1 MIKLG
6 VNIDHIATIRN
17 ARGEDH
23 PVPYKAAVYAMK
35 SGADSITIHLREDRR
50 HIKDFDLK
58 KISSNKKIPLNLEI
72 ATDFRILK
80 IALKNKPNFICL
92 VPEKRNEI
100 TTEGGLNLKN
110 NFKKIEK
117 IITILKKNKIRTSLF
132 INPSLKDVKL
142 SKELNA
148 DCIEIHTGN
157 LSNLVKSNR
166 NYTKEFEKIKRC
178 AIEANNLGLEVH
190 AGHGLDYKS
199 TKILTKIKNIKEFNI
214 GHYLIGESI
223 FYGLNRVIKNFRKI
237 ITN

>member
-148 DCIEIHTGN
+148 DCIEIHTGRI
-157 LSNLVKSNR
+157 SNLIKKNKFYKSELNKIISVVK
-166 NYTKEFEKIKRC
+166 Y
-178 AIEANNLGLEVH
+178 AINLGIEVH
-190 AGHGLDYKS
+190 AGHGMDYK
-199 TKILTKIKNIKEFNI
+199 TAKILSKIKGIKEFNI
-214 GHYLIGESI
+214 GHFIIGESV
-223 FYGLNRVIKNFRKI
+223 FFGLKKTIRAFKSICR
-237 ITN
+237 